1 MRESLRDYLQEQE
14 AAAKAAPKTLSPSKP
29 RRIDRRLTLLIQ
41 DGRKALALRAQGV
54 KPSAILAIIGG
65 SRARMYKAMYAAE
78 AAIDP
83 LLL

>member
-1 MRESLRDYLQEQE
+1 MSTTR
-14 AAAKAAPKTLSPSKP
+14 KP
-29 RRIDRRLTLLIQ
+29 RRIDHRLTLLIE

-54 KPSAILAIIGG
+54 KPPDVLAAIGG